1 MKKAQIRKHNGTPTL
16 FMDDR
21 PTFCAYLWERG
32 PSAEGYEQEATARAY
47 ARAGIHFHAFDVGTV
62 GVAPE
67 WCGPRQGN
75 ESHYDFSTLKA
86 RFERVLEADPQA
98 HFHLRIHLRMQEW
111 WLKLYPEEREIPS
124 VGEGQLPVTQSFAS
138 QVWHRQAKDFLR
150 AYVEAFR
157 EAGLEDRV
165 FAYQVGAGNTS
176 EWVKG
181 DLSMDSVC
189 GDYSAPMRRHFQA
202 WLRREYGEDTAALRQ
217 AWADPAVDFDTAV
230 VPAAE
235 AQLRTLH
242 FTFRDPR
249 REQQVIDYFRC
260 LADLCGDL
268 VVDFCRTVKQAT
280 GGRALAG
287 AFFGY
292 LMELAW
298 NKSFF
303 SAGTESEYSTYQ
315 RSGHLGLRRLLRSE
329 WVDFVVSPYSY
340 GFRAV
345 GGEGVGMPPIDSLR
359 HHGKLYIFEEDT
371 RTHLAE
377 ETHEYGR
384 SYSLADATAVLQ
396 RNFAQIATRGQ
407 AVWWHSQVDPTRDP
421 ALQPLLARFQELGE
435 FALQLDRSPSA
446 EIAVVVD
453 DESFLYETVRNDL
466 DLPLIFQQ
474 RLWGLPRLGAPFDTY
489 LLEDLCEG
497 ALPAYKLYIFLN
509 AFRLDR
515 ARREAL
521 TRVLRR
527 NGQVAVWL
535 YAPGYIEDEPSLD
548 HMLDLTGLCFGK
560 GEHPWGP
567 LMHIIDFDHPITQ
580 DLSQDLFWGTNS
592 ILGPVFHLEDP
603 DARIL
608 GQVVYSEG
616 RCRPGLGVKVF
627 PEWSSI
633 YVAAPNIPAPV
644 LRGLARFAGVHLYSE
659 AGDVLYATP
668 ELLSVHTVA
677 GGPRSFSLP
686 RKVERVYDL
695 FNQVELGRD
704 VERIDTVLP
713 PRSTT
718 LYYTGATEILAG
730 LTTAA

>member
-75 ESHYDFSTLKA
+75 DSHYDFSTLKA

-138 QVWHRQAKDFLR
+138 QVWCRQAKDFLR

-189 GDYSAPMRRHFQA
+189 GDYSAPMRQHFQA

-217 AWADPAVDFDTAV
+217 AWADPTVDFDTAV

-249 REQQVIDYFRC
+249 REQQVIDYYRC
-260 LADLCGDL
+260 LAELCGDL

-280 GGRALAG
+280 GGRTIAG

-315 RSGHLGLRRLLRSE
+315 RSGHLGLRRLLRS
-329 WVDFVVSPYSY
+329 
-340 GFRAV
+340 
-345 GGEGVGMPPIDSLR
+345 GVGRFCGQPVQLRLSRRGRGGCGHAAHRLAAPPRQALHLRRRYPHSPSGGNPRIRSLLFARGR
-359 HHGKLYIFEEDT
+359 H
-371 RTHLAE
+371 
-377 ETHEYGR
+377 GR
-384 SYSLADATAVLQ
+384 SAAQLRPDSDPRTGGVVAQSGRSHPRSGPTAV
-396 RNFAQIATRGQ
+396 A
-407 AVWWHSQVDPTRDP
+407 
-421 ALQPLLARFQELGE
+421 
-435 FALQLDRSPSA
+435 
-446 EIAVVVD
+446 
-453 DESFLYETVRNDL
+453 
-466 DLPLIFQQ
+466 
-474 RLWGLPRLGAPFDTY
+474 
-489 LLEDLCEG
+489 G
-497 ALPAYKLYIFLN
+497 ALSGAGRVCPATGSQSQ
-509 AFRLDR
+509 RRDR
-515 ARREAL
+515 RRC
-521 TRVLRR
+521 
-527 NGQVAVWL
+527 G
-535 YAPGYIEDEPSLD
+535 
-548 HMLDLTGLCFGK
+548 
-560 GEHPWGP
+560 
-567 LMHIIDFDHPITQ
+567 
-580 DLSQDLFWGTNS
+580 
-592 ILGPVFHLEDP
+592 
-603 DARIL
+603 
-608 GQVVYSEG
+608 
-616 RCRPGLGVKVF
+616 
-627 PEWSSI
+627 
-633 YVAAPNIPAPV
+633 
-644 LRGLARFAGVHLYSE
+644 
-659 AGDVLYATP
+659 
-668 ELLSVHTVA
+668 
-677 GGPRSFSLP
+677 
-686 RKVERVYDL
+686 
-695 FNQVELGRD
+695 
-704 VERIDTVLP
+704 
-713 PRSTT
+713 
-718 LYYTGATEILAG
+718 
-730 LTTAA
+730 

>member
-1 MKKAQIRKHNGTPTL
+1 M
-16 FMDDR
+16 
-21 PTFCAYLWERG
+21 
-32 PSAEGYEQEATARAY
+32 
-47 ARAGIHFHAFDVGTV
+47 
-62 GVAPE
+62 
-67 WCGPRQGN
+67 
-75 ESHYDFSTLKA
+75 
-86 RFERVLEADPQA
+86 
-98 HFHLRIHLRMQEW
+98 
-111 WLKLYPEEREIPS
+111 
-124 VGEGQLPVTQSFAS
+124 
-138 QVWHRQAKDFLR
+138 
-150 AYVEAFR
+150 
-157 EAGLEDRV
+157 
-165 FAYQVGAGNTS
+165 
-176 EWVKG
+176 
-181 DLSMDSVC
+181 
-189 GDYSAPMRRHFQA
+189 
-202 WLRREYGEDTAALRQ
+202 
-217 AWADPAVDFDTAV
+217 
-230 VPAAE
+230 
-235 AQLRTLH
+235 
-242 FTFRDPR
+242 
-249 REQQVIDYFRC
+249 
-260 LADLCGDL
+260 
-268 VVDFCRTVKQAT
+268 
-280 GGRALAG
+280 
-287 AFFGY
+287 
-292 LMELAW
+292 
-298 NKSFF
+298 
-303 SAGTESEYSTYQ
+303 
-315 RSGHLGLRRLLRSE
+315 
-329 WVDFVVSPYSY
+329 
-340 GFRAV
+340 
-345 GGEGVGMPPIDSLR
+345 
-359 HHGKLYIFEEDT
+359 
-371 RTHLAE
+371 
-377 ETHEYGR
+377 
-384 SYSLADATAVLQ
+384 
-396 RNFAQIATRGQ
+396 
-407 AVWWHSQVDPTRDP
+407 
-421 ALQPLLARFQELGE
+421 
-435 FALQLDRSPSA
+435 
-446 EIAVVVD
+446 D
-453 DESFLYETVRNDL
+453 DESFLYESVRNDL

-718 LYYTGATEILAG
+718 LYYTGAAEILAG

>member
-1 MKKAQIRKHNGTPTL
+1 
-16 FMDDR
+16 MDDR

-189 GDYSAPMRRHFQA
+189 GDYSVPMRRHFQA

-298 NKSFF
+298 NKSF
-303 SAGTESEYSTYQ
+303 SARAPRASTPPTSAAAIWACADCCA
-315 RSGHLGLRRLLRSE
+315 RSGSILWS
-329 WVDFVVSPYSY
+329 
-340 GFRAV
+340 A
-345 GGEGVGMPPIDSLR
+345 
-359 HHGKLYIFEEDT
+359 
-371 RTHLAE
+371 RT
-377 ETHEYGR
+377 
-384 SYSLADATAVLQ
+384 ATA
-396 RNFAQIATRGQ
+396 FAPWAGR
-407 AVWWHSQVDPTRDP
+407 VW
-421 ALQPLLARFQELGE
+421 A
-435 FALQLDRSPSA
+435 
-446 EIAVVVD
+446 
-453 DESFLYETVRNDL
+453 
-466 DLPLIFQQ
+466 
-474 RLWGLPRLGAPFDTY
+474 
-489 LLEDLCEG
+489 
-497 ALPAYKLYIFLN
+497 
-509 AFRLDR
+509 
-515 ARREAL
+515 
-521 TRVLRR
+521 
-527 NGQVAVWL
+527 
-535 YAPGYIEDEPSLD
+535 
-548 HMLDLTGLCFGK
+548 
-560 GEHPWGP
+560 
-567 LMHIIDFDHPITQ
+567 
-580 DLSQDLFWGTNS
+580 
-592 ILGPVFHLEDP
+592 
-603 DARIL
+603 
-608 GQVVYSEG
+608 
-616 RCRPGLGVKVF
+616 CRPSTRCATTA
-627 PEWSSI
+627 SSTSSKK
-633 YVAAPNIPAPV
+633 IPAPTW
-644 LRGLARFAGVHLYSE
+644 RRKP
-659 AGDVLYATP
+659 TN
-668 ELLSVHTVA
+668 TVA
-677 GGPRSFSLP
+677 PIRSRTPRPFCSATSPRSLPVDRRCGGTVRSIPPATRPCSRCWRAFRSWASLP
-686 RKVERVYDL
+686 ATGSQSQR
-695 FNQVELGRD
+695 RD
-704 VERIDTVLP
+704 R
-713 PRSTT
+713 RRC
-718 LYYTGATEILAG
+718 G
-730 LTTAA
+730 